1 MKALRWVGSSQD
13 DVSSFTAEVRR
24 AIGFEL
30 FAVQRGLMPSDFK
43 PMPQVG
49 RGAYEIRVHVQG
61 EWRLVYVARLANVV
75 LVLHAFQKKT
85 QKTPNADIELAARR
99 LRLATG
105 DLNHD

>member
-1 MKALRWVGSSQD
+1 
-13 DVSSFTAEVRR
+13 
-24 AIGFEL
+24 
-30 FAVQRGLMPSDFK
+30 MPSDFK

-61 EWRLVYVARLANVV
+61 EWRLVYVARLADVV

-85 QKTPNADIELAARR
+85 QKTLNADIELAARR

>member
-30 FAVQRGLMPSDFK
+30 FAVQRGLRPSDFK

-49 RGAYEIRVHVQG
+49 RGAYGIRVHVQG
-61 EWRLVYVARLANVV
+61 EWRLVYVARLADVV

-85 QKTPNADIELAARR
+85 QKTSKGDIDLAAARYK
-99 LRLATG
+99 LIAG
-105 DLNHD
+105 KP